1 MNGTDTIRRWFRRGF
16 RRGRLVEVDGVKI
29 EKPILFQ
36 EERSET
42 GSILA

>member
-1 MNGTDTIRRWFRRGF
+1 MEQTPHIVGLGLEF
-16 RRGRLVEVDGVKI
+16 RRGRFVEVDDVRI